1 MINHF
6 TEKIPSTPAAAT
18 LLLQNALQWYHTL
31 QQEKAAN
38 ENSPHSTEESLYTFR
53 LALDELLTNAID
65 HGNCGSPSAAV
76 TVRIEYRDGKILIS
90 VHDEGAG
97 FHAADLPDPRR
108 EENRFSRHGRGLY
121 ILNALGDVRWDGER
135 GCVRVE
141 L

>member
-1 MINHF
+1 MTPF
-6 TEKIPSTPAAAT
+6 TKSIPSTPAAAT

-31 QQEKAAN
+31 PQERAAN
-38 ENSPHSTEESLYTFR
+38 ENISHTTDESLYIFR

-65 HGNCGSPSAAV
+65 HGNGGKPSAAV

-90 VHDEGAG
+90 VHDDGTG
-97 FHAADLPDPRR
+97 FHAADLPDPWR

-121 ILNALGDVRWDGER
+121 ILNALGNVRWDGER

>member
-1 MINHF
+1 MKPF
-6 TEKIPSTPAAAT
+6 TESIPSTSAAAT

-38 ENSPHSTEESLYTFR
+38 ENISQSTEASLYTFR

-65 HGNCGSPSAAV
+65 HGNCGNPSAAV
-76 TVRIEYRDGKILIS
+76 TVRIEYRDGKIIIS
-90 VHDEGAG
+90 VRDEGTG
-97 FHAADLPDPRR
+97 FHAADLPDPLR
-108 EENRFSRHGRGLY
+108 EENRFCRHGRGLY
-121 ILNALGDVRWDGER
+121 ILKALGDVRCDGER